1 MSTTF
6 ADFSLSAPLLEAL
19 REQHI
24 EKPTPVQAEAIPL
37 IQSGRDVLVE
47 SPTGTGKTLAY
58 LLPLLDRI
66 DAESKEIQVL
76 VLAPTHELVMQIT
89 TVAEGLLAK
98 KNLTA
103 QAIIG
108 GVDVKRQL
116 ERLKKRPS
124 LIAATPG
131 RLVELLE
138 SRKLKVHQ
146 VKAIVVDEADRLL
159 DDGFLRPVQEVM
171 RRVMRD
177 TQRLFCSA
185 TLPPDVIRLASSFV
199 SDPAVVQASAPENGQ
214 GVAHMYLV
222 CEPRKKVD
230 TLRRLLR
237 MIHVQRS
244 MVFVNQIDK
253 VEEIVSKLEYH
264 HLPCRLLHRDTSKEE
279 RARSLQLFREG
290 AVQVLI
296 TTDVAARGIDIAEVE
311 CVVHFDPAPDA
322 DAYVHRSGR
331 TGRMGRAGLVFSI
344 ITPQELFILRKFSK
358 QTGLVLTEKVMTH
371 GQLLDPEEA
380 RRKPAPAK
388 RPVHKK
394 RRFESK

>member
-6 ADFSLSAPLLEAL
+6 TDYSLSAPLLEAL
-19 REQHI
+19 RELKI
-24 EKPTPVQAEAIPL
+24 ERPTPVQEEAIPL
-37 IQSGRDVLVE
+37 IQSGRNAFVE

-58 LLPLLDRI
+58 LLPLLNHLDR
-66 DAESKEIQVL
+66 ESKEIQLL

-89 TVAEGLLAK
+89 KVADLLLVK
-98 KNLTA
+98 SNQTA

-116 ERLKKRPS
+116 ERLKSRPTVVV
-124 LIAATPG
+124 ATPG
-131 RLVELLE
+131 RLLELLE

-159 DDGFLRPVQEVM
+159 DAGFLRPVQEVVK
-171 RRVMRD
+171 RLMRD
-177 TQRLFCSA
+177 TQRVFFSA
-185 TLPPDVIRLASSFV
+185 TMSEEVIQLASSMA
-199 SDPAVVQASAPENGQ
+199 SEAAVIRAVAPGNGM

-222 CEPRKKVD
+222 SEPRKKVD

-237 MIHVQRS
+237 LVNVKKS

-290 AVQVLI
+290 RISVLI
-296 TTDVAARGIDIAEVE
+296 TTDVAARGIDVADVE
-311 CVVHFDPAPDA
+311 CVVHFDPASDA
-322 DAYVHRSGR
+322 DSYVHRSGR
-331 TGRMGRAGLVFSI
+331 TGRMGKAGLVFSI
-344 ITPQELFILRKFSK
+344 VAAQELFILRKFSK
-358 QTGLVLTEKVMTH
+358 QTGISLAEKIMTH
-371 GQLLDPEEA
+371 GQLLDPQE
-380 RRKPAPAK
+380 RKDKSAPAK

-394 RRFESK
+394 RRFETK